1 MVKGAK
7 RNYDPRKLARELDTV
22 WIDAFKPMI
31 RELNLEIQTGIATS
45 TDVDGKKFKNLKKST
60 TDIRKRR
67 GQPEQPPLKITG
79 KMRGTKIIQ
88 ATKAKPS
95 FEIVMTGKSKGVYYG
110 VLHNEG
116 FTTGGMIPGKK
127 VPARKW
133 FGIPIEYKKG
143 GKRYEEARRQV
154 RYNLRR
160 ALQSTMKKI
169 A

>member
-7 RNYDPRKLARELDTV
+7 RNYDPKKLAAKMDTI

-31 RELNLEIQTGIATS
+31 RELNLQIQNGIATS
-45 TDVDGKKFKNLKKST
+45 TDIDGKKFKSLKKST
-60 TDIRKRR
+60 TNIRKQR
-67 GQPEQPPLKITG
+67 GQPEQPPLKITE
-79 KMRGTKIIQ
+79 KMRGTKIVQ
-88 ATKAKPS
+88 ATKTKPS
-95 FEIVMTGKSKGVYYG
+95 FEIIMTGRNKGVYYG

-133 FGIPIEYKKG
+133 FGIPKEYKKG
-143 GKRYEEARRQV
+143 GRKYEEARRQV
-154 RYNLRR
+154 RDNIRR
-160 ALQSTMKKI
+160 ALHSTMKKI